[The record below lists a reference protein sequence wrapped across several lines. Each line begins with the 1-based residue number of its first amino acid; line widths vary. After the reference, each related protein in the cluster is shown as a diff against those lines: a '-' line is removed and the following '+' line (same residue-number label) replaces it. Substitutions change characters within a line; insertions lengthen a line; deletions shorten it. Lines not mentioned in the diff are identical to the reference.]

1 MTSIFGHA
9 LMTPLIMTS
18 QNYAKRTIMKL
29 TSLESLILNVFINK
43 GLSIQQLSVLK
54 PEIKFLFL
62 PELKSFCLKKRIR
75 RINIKTLKGSIVKRG
90 KKS

>member
-43 GLSIQQLSVLK
+43 GLRIQQ
-54 PEIKFLFL
+54 
-62 PELKSFCLKKRIR
+62 R
-75 RINIKTLKGSIVKRG
+75 
-90 KKS
+90 